1 MPEGVSPWGLLLCGG
16 RCQVTRKQFH
26 FLKPGDRVRRK
37 GDMRIW
43 IVTGVVVYLT
53 KHDQVV
59 DAVQLGATMY
69 QRHEML
75 RGFEVIE

>member
-1 MPEGVSPWGLLLCGG
+1 M
-16 RCQVTRKQFH
+16 TAKQLH

-37 GDMRIW
+37 GEIRMW
-43 IVTGVVVYLT
+43 IVAGVVLYLT

-59 DAVQLGATMY
+59 DAVKLGGTIY

-75 RGFEVIE
+75 RGFDVVPA